1 MGRAIIVCTHGHT
14 SEAMIK
20 SAEMIM
26 GEQENI
32 GFINFVS
39 GENTADLIAHYQQEM
54 KQLDCTSGLL
64 VMVDLFGGSPFNAIS
79 QLALT
84 DENIEVIAGV
94 NIPML
99 LETLALK
106 QSLSLTELTESAKV
120 IGTSGITI
128 LEKDLAEEDEMED
141 EL

>member
-39 GENTADLIAHYQQEM
+39 GEKTADLIAHYQQEM
-54 KQLDCTSGLL
+54 KQLDCTSGSL
-64 VMVDLFGGSPFNAIS
+64 VMNDLIGGSPFNAIS
-79 QLALT
+79 QLAAT
-84 DENIEVIAGV
+84 DENIEFIAGV
-94 NIPML
+94 NIPTT
-99 LETLALK
+99 LETA
-106 QSLSLTELTESAKV
+106 A
-120 IGTSGITI
+120 
-128 LEKDLAEEDEMED
+128 
-141 EL
+141 